1 MSANKKETSVKKNI
15 MFIIP
20 NMVGGGA
27 EKTVG
32 NLSIELS
39 KFYNV
44 YLTIIESPSEHFYD
58 YKGQLISLKKEIEEN
73 YAHSNILLRIPFVKR
88 VIKLIL
94 RVIILKRLKK
104 QYNIH
109 AAISFLFPADILNVL
124 SKTKEKNIISLR
136 NYTSIRES
144 GFLKNYAIRFNLK
157 KCDQIIAI
165 SEGVKKDASF
175 TYKIPESKF
184 KVIYNACVIN
194 EFTTENS
201 NYLKIE
207 GNNNILNVGRLSNCK
222 GQWHLIRAFSEV
234 IKAIPTA
241 KLYILGV
248 GPLNE
253 YLNKLIIDYNL
264 QNNIYL
270 VGFVGNPKYYYDNCE
285 IFAFSS
291 LDEGLGNAVVEA
303 IYCQVP
309 IISTDY
315 TAGARELIDPNLKV
329 DKVDEIVHGEYG
341 VIVPC
346 FDGNKYNYDDPLTN
360 AELTMAQGIVDL
372 LQNES
377 MQLHYKQKLQERK
390 NDFTAEKIVAEW
402 ISVIEGSYEKEIIH

>member
-1 MSANKKETSVKKNI
+1 MKKNI

-32 NLSIELS
+32 NLSVELS

-44 YLTIIESPSEHFYD
+44 YLTIIENPSEHFYD

-73 YAHSNILLRIPFVKR
+73 YANINVLLGIPLVKR
-88 VIKLIL
+88 AVKLIL

-136 NYTSIRES
+136 NYTSLGEP
-144 GFLKNYAIRFNLK
+144 GFLKKYAIKLNLS

-175 TYKIPESKF
+175 TYKIPEKKF

-207 GNNNILNVGRLSNCK
+207 GNYNVLNIGRLSNCK

-234 IKAIPTA
+234 IKVIPSA

-248 GPLNE
+248 GPFEE
-253 YLNKLIIDYNL
+253 YLRKLIVDYNL
-264 QNNIYL
+264 QNNIFL

-291 LDEGLGNAVVEA
+291 LHEGLGNAVVEA
-303 IYCQVP
+303 ICCQVP

-315 TAGARELIDPNLKV
+315 KAGARELLDPNLKV
-329 DKVDEIVHGEYG
+329 DVVNEIVYGEYG

-346 FDGNKYNYDDPLTN
+346 FDGNKYNYDDPLTKS
-360 AELTMAQGIVDL
+360 ELTMAQGIIDL
-372 LQNES
+372 LQNENI
-377 MQLHYKQKLQERK
+377 QLHYKQKLQERK
-390 NDFTAEKIVAEW
+390 KDFTVEKIISEW
-402 ISVIEGSYEKEIIH
+402 MSIIEE